1 MSGQVCQKHLG
12 LVNPPPQS
20 PGKDGLVEGQVK
32 DELLDAFV
40 SIEFRKGGLL
50 FRRHGRLA
58 LGQFVILVG
67 EGGGLLM
74 RGVY

>member
-1 MSGQVCQKHLG
+1 M
-12 LVNPPPQS
+12 
-20 PGKDGLVEGQVK
+20 EGQVK

-40 SIEFRKGGLL
+40 SIEFRKGVLL

>member
-1 MSGQVCQKHLG
+1 MSGQVCQKHPG
-12 LVNPPPQS
+12 LITPPQS

-67 EGGGLLM
+67 EGG
-74 RGVY
+74 VY

>member
-12 LVNPPPQS
+12 LINLPPQS

-40 SIEFRKGGLL
+40 SIDLF

-67 EGGGLLM
+67 EGGG
-74 RGVY
+74 VY